1 MGLPFPPLALFSKYN
16 SVFPILQQPLLQHIK
31 PSVFSSPRAGLACP
45 SDSRLGNSLRSLPC
59 LEPRFRTCISHLP
72 GASLCPEAAHL
83 PRTSSERALRAHVLE
98 TCLVIM
104 TRQGPSQSENHVC
117 WWIFCKMSFHY
128 HLNNFLPLS
137 SILSSHESEAE
148 PSGRLLSFF
157 SFSHL
162 LFTDFGSPCLLVF
175 LSGWLPWL
183 YLLTPLMNFYDI

>member
-1 MGLPFPPLALFSKYN
+1 MYLVRGIGKNMSTPSSWTRKSPNFKFSWCNMGLPFPPLALFSKYN

-117 WWIFCKMSFHY
+117 W
-128 HLNNFLPLS
+128 
-137 SILSSHESEAE
+137 
-148 PSGRLLSFF
+148 
-157 SFSHL
+157 
-162 LFTDFGSPCLLVF
+162 
-175 LSGWLPWL
+175 
-183 YLLTPLMNFYDI
+183 